1 MSVALIAMIVGVL
14 VVMGVVAG
22 VVALF
27 MRRS

>member
-1 MSVALIAMIVGVL
+1 MSIFLLAVIVGVL

-22 VVALF
+22 AVALF